1 MQGADVCDP
10 GQRDYCLFLNGF
22 KYNRNGSCRRHDNAY
37 GIAGGGREADRR
49 RADAAFFRGLRQE
62 GDPMAVP
69 VWLAVRTFGWFF
81 FNYHGFP
88 WRGQLVRKIFPRY

>member
-1 MQGADVCDP
+1 
-10 GQRDYCLFLNGF
+10 
-22 KYNRNGSCRRHDNAY
+22 
-37 GIAGGGREADRR
+37 
-49 RADAAFFRGLRQE
+49 
-62 GDPMAVP
+62 MAVP